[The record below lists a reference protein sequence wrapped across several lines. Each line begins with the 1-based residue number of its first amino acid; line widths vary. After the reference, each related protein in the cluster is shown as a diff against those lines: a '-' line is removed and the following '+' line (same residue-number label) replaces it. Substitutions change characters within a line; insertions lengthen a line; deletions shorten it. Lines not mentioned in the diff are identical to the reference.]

1 MAYGGVS
8 LQDTGGTVE
17 LRPDG
22 TYNITV
28 PEENYAEMT
37 ITFRREGGSVLCL
50 LGIYFEVRD
59 GLNHSANLLGMIY
72 ETYTKEHVFRS
83 GGQNM
88 YLKLHEQSGH
98 HLDESA
104 FHINYTAKPMN
115 ITGLYSFMA
124 PFS

>member
-50 LGIYFEVRD
+50 LGIYFEVRERQ
-59 GLNHSANLLGMIY
+59 LLLG
-72 ETYTKEHVFRS
+72 EKTDSLCK
-83 GGQNM
+83 
-88 YLKLHEQSGH
+88 
-98 HLDESA
+98 
-104 FHINYTAKPMN
+104 TAV
-115 ITGLYSFMA
+115 L
-124 PFS
+124 